1 MRIFIGVELASASRE
16 AIGTFVSSLRRHP
29 AFSGTSVTWVP
40 TSNLHITLRFLGEVP
55 TSALGRVGTA
65 VESPFRQPGFPVT
78 LDACGLFPGRG
89 APRVLWLGVGEGHS
103 QLCALHEEVARRLQ
117 GRREA
122 VAARPFRPH
131 VTLGRLKRVGRA
143 DAIQVR
149 AVLETIPLAVP
160 SWLVGRVVLYES
172 RLCSIGPTYHVLTSG
187 PLASRPARID

>member
-1 MRIFIGVELASASRE
+1 M
-16 AIGTFVSSLRRHP
+16 
-29 AFSGTSVTWVP
+29 
-40 TSNLHITLRFLGEVP
+40 
-55 TSALGRVGTA
+55 
-65 VESPFRQPGFPVT
+65 
-78 LDACGLFPGRG
+78 
-89 APRVLWLGVGEGHS
+89 LWLGVGEGHS

-160 SWLVGRVVLYES
+160 SWLVSRVVLYES
-172 RLCSIGPTYHVLTSG
+172 RLCSSSPTYHVLTSG
-187 PLASRPARID
+187 PLASRPARIHRSLRRE